1 MLSYYLRTITEGTH
15 TTLIYPKKLQRR
27 QVKPLH
33 KANYLDSMGGIQHW
47 PVLDRSTHYI
57 LLPLL
62 CQTISAAL
70 PTIFIVWIEFIES

>member
-47 PVLDRSTHYI
+47 PVLDLRQYKSI
-57 LLPLL
+57 
-62 CQTISAAL
+62 
-70 PTIFIVWIEFIES
+70 IFLEHKFIPQETAR